1 MCLLYANNIKYL
13 FNILIVNARY
23 GGYGALYGN
32 MYYAYIEN
40 LRQTNP
46 ALYAEWYHKYYANQ
60 QQQQQQ
66 HIARSVGNYPEDRAS
81 VHSGRSSC
89 DDRYTLKS
97 IFKPKTV

>member
-1 MCLLYANNIKYL
+1 MCFLYANNIKHL
-13 FNILIVNARY
+13 FNILIVTTRY
-23 GGYGALYGN
+23 DRYTTLYGN

-46 ALYAEWYHKYYANQ
+46 AIYAEWYHKYYANQ
-60 QQQQQQ
+60 QQQQQD
-66 HIARSVGNYPEDRAS
+66 IARSVGNYPEDRAS

-97 IFKPKTV
+97 IFKSKTI